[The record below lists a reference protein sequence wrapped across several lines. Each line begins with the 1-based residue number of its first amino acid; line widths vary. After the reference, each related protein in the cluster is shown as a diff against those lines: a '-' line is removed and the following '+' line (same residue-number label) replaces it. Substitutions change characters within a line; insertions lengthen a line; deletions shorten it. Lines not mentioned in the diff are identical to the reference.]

1 MDQFQEKLLDL
12 ELKIGQIKEYPTHL
26 MNCIKYSMVFDKN
39 YSKDALE
46 ERITEMHGINQVLD
60 DFLTQHQEATQNM
73 DELSDVAHGNAQY
86 FDDLMREHGI
96 TAKEVDEQLGFSDL
110 PEERNNRQDQQR
122 PGEDYDV
129 DGSFELRKDNL
140 TEYGRY
146 NDEMGRDLESP
157 L

>member
-39 YSKDALE
+39 YSKDALA
-46 ERITEMHGINQVLD
+46 ERISELLEINQDLD
-60 DFLTQHQEATQNM
+60 DFLRQHHEA
-73 DELSDVAHGNAQY
+73 DKCIEELTEVARGNSRY

-96 TAKEVDEQLGFSDL
+96 TANEVEEQLGFSDL
-110 PEERNNRQDQQR
+110 PEERNNRQDQQQ
-122 PGEDYDV
+122 PHEDYDEE
-129 DGSFELRKDNL
+129 GSFELKKDNL

-146 NDEMGRDLESP
+146 NDEIGRDLESP
-157 L
+157 V